1 MEKNFK
7 FNKQIIA
14 YGQNCS
20 LKNSG
25 QVKELNLCM
34 NCKKKIRG
42 QDNYFME
49 YLGIVCFECSNM
61 SKVKYYL
68 IIIEILQKE
77 NKCLKLKL
85 I

>member
-14 YGQNCS
+14 YGQN
-20 LKNSG
+20 
-25 QVKELNLCM
+25 CM

-68 IIIEILQKE
+68 KIIEILQTE

>member
-1 MEKNFK
+1 MDNYFK
-7 FNKQIIA
+7 YNKKIIA
-14 YGQNCS
+14 YGQN
-20 LKNSG
+20 
-25 QVKELNLCM
+25 CM

-68 IIIEILQKE
+68 LIIEILQ
-77 NKCLKLKL
+77 NKLNSLKKK
-85 I
+85 IT

>member
-20 LKNSG
+20 LKNSE

-68 IIIEILQKE
+68 LIIEILQKE

>member
-1 MEKNFK
+1 
-7 FNKQIIA
+7 
-14 YGQNCS
+14 
-20 LKNSG
+20 
-25 QVKELNLCM
+25 M

-68 IIIEILQKE
+68 KIIEILQKE
-77 NKCLKLKL
+77 IKCLKLKL

>member
-1 MEKNFK
+1 
-7 FNKQIIA
+7 
-14 YGQNCS
+14 
-20 LKNSG
+20 
-25 QVKELNLCM
+25 M

-68 IIIEILQKE
+68 LIIEILQ
-77 NKCLKLKL
+77 NKLNCLKKK
-85 I
+85 IT

>member
-1 MEKNFK
+1 MENNFK

-14 YGQNCS
+14 YGQN
-20 LKNSG
+20 
-25 QVKELNLCM
+25 CM

-68 IIIEILQKE
+68 KIIEILQNKI
-77 NKCLKLKL
+77 KCLKLKL

>member
-1 MEKNFK
+1 MENNFK
-7 FNKQIIA
+7 FNK
-14 YGQNCS
+14 NFLEKS
-20 LKNSG
+20 LNQKSG
-25 QVKELNLCM
+25 KQGNTELNLCM

-68 IIIEILQKE
+68 KIIEILQKE
-77 NKCLKLKL
+77 IKCLKLKL

>member
-1 MEKNFK
+1 MENNFK

-20 LKNSG
+20 QNSN

-68 IIIEILQKE
+68 KIIEILQNKI
-77 NKCLKLKL
+77 KCLKLKL

>member
-1 MEKNFK
+1 MENNFK

-14 YGQNCS
+14 YGEN
-20 LKNSG
+20 
-25 QVKELNLCM
+25 CM
-34 NCKKKIRG
+34 NCKKEIRG
-42 QDNYFME
+42 QDDYFME

-68 IIIEILQKE
+68 KIIEIFQNKI
-77 NKCLKLKL
+77 KCLKLKL

>member
-1 MEKNFK
+1 MENDFK

-14 YGQNCS
+14 YGQNC
-20 LKNSG
+20 
-25 QVKELNLCM
+25 M
-34 NCKKKIRG
+34 NCQKKIRG
-42 QDNYFME
+42 QENYFME

-68 IIIEILQKE
+68 KIIKILQKKVNE
-77 NKCLKLKL
+77 LKL